1 MQQSDEALVAETKR
15 GSQSAMEVIIRRHY
29 KLVFAIVYRKTGDYH
44 LACDLTQDIFIKV
57 AKGIRC
63 YAGEGKFKNWLA
75 TIAYNHC
82 TDYFRSPQSRVRNEE
97 AAVQEEIPDERMNV
111 IRLLEQND
119 ERQRVKDALMEL
131 PEYQR
136 DAIILS
142 YYEDMKI
149 KDIANV
155 MQCSDST
162 VKSRLHQGLKKL
174 RKLLSG
180 GDKHDATRSHP

>member
-1 MQQSDEALVAETKR
+1 MQQSDEALVAEIKC
-15 GSQSAMEVIIRRHY
+15 GSQSAMEVLIRRHY
-29 KLVFAIVYRKTGDYH
+29 KLVFAVVYRKTGNYH

-57 AKGIRC
+57 AGGIGR
-63 YAGEGKFKNWLA
+63 YTGDGKFKNWLV

-82 TDYFRSPQSRVRNEE
+82 TDYFRSPRSRHQN
-97 AAVQEEIPDERMNV
+97 QETSVPENIPDERMNV
-111 IRLLEQND
+111 IRLLEKDD
-119 ERQRVKDALMEL
+119 ERQRVKDALMGL

-136 DAIILS
+136 DAIVLS
-142 YYEDMKI
+142 YYQDMKI

-174 RKLLSG
+174 RKLLNG
-180 GDKHDATRSHP
+180 GDEHDTTRNHS